1 MALRNSQYDTILR
14 TYYSRQLEHKHEKD
28 KRVNEVYEH
37 VPAIAE
43 IDKSIA
49 SMSVS
54 QAKKLLSGDTDA
66 LATLKSDIACMA
78 DKRAK
83 LLRENGYPSD
93 YLDMKYDCPDC
104 KDTGYIGSKKC
115 HCFMQAAI
123 DLLYTQSN
131 LKEVL
136 AFENFK
142 NFSYDWY
149 PNDRI
154 DEATGLTSYDN
165 MHTNVM
171 PACLDFLNTFDTMHG
186 NLLFFGDTGVGKT
199 FLSHCIA
206 NELIKKAY
214 SVIYLTSIELFD
226 TFAKYEFNRDPEVK
240 AEDMYEHILN
250 CDLLII
256 DDLGTEMN
264 NSFTNSKLFYC
275 INERIVNKKSTIIST
290 NLSFQELIDRY
301 SERIF
306 SRLTSSYTMLKMY
319 GDDIRIKKKTV

>member
-165 MHTNVM
+165 MHNNVM

-206 NELIKKAY
+206 N
-214 SVIYLTSIELFD
+214 ELFD

-290 NLSFQELIDRY
+290 NLSFQELIERY

>member
-104 KDTGYIGSKKC
+104 KDTGWHNGQKC
-115 HCFMQAAI
+115 KCYHEKMQ
-123 DLLYTQSN
+123 
-131 LKEVL
+131 K
-136 AFENFK
+136 
-142 NFSYDWY
+142 
-149 PNDRI
+149 
-154 DEATGLTSYDN
+154 
-165 MHTNVM
+165 
-171 PACLDFLNTFDTMHG
+171 
-186 NLLFFGDTGVGKT
+186 
-199 FLSHCIA
+199 
-206 NELIKKAY
+206 LIYA
-214 SVIYLTSIELFD
+214 
-226 TFAKYEFNRDPEVK
+226 
-240 AEDMYEHILN
+240 
-250 CDLLII
+250 
-256 DDLGTEMN
+256 
-264 NSFTNSKLFYC
+264 
-275 INERIVNKKSTIIST
+275 
-290 NLSFQELIDRY
+290 
-301 SERIF
+301 
-306 SRLTSSYTMLKMY
+306 
-319 GDDIRIKKKTV
+319 

>member
-1 MALRNSQYDTILR
+1 MLRNSQYDTILR
-14 TYYSRQLEHKHEKD
+14 TYQKRQLEHKHEQD
-28 KRVNEVYEH
+28 RRINEVYER
-37 VPAIAE
+37 VPEIAE
-43 IDKSIA
+43 IDRNIA
-49 SMSVS
+49 SVSVS
-54 QAKKLLSGDTDA
+54 QAKKLLSGDNAA
-66 LATLKSDIACMA
+66 LGSLKAAITKMSDTR
-78 DKRAK
+78 KR
-83 LLRENGYPSD
+83 LLKDNGYPAD

-136 AFENFK
+136 AYENFK

-149 PNDRI
+149 SKDITDNV
-154 DEATGLTSYDN
+154 TGLTSYDN
-165 MHTNVM
+165 MHNNVM
-171 PACLDFLNTFDTMHG
+171 PACFDFLNTFDTMHG

-226 TFAKYEFNRDPEVK
+226 TFAKYEFNHDPEVK

-290 NLSFQELIDRY
+290 NLSFQDLVERY

>member
-1 MALRNSQYDTILR
+1 MLRNSQYDTILR
-14 TYYSRQLEHKHEKD
+14 TYYTRQLEHKHEQD
-28 KRVNEVYEH
+28 RRINEVYER
-37 VPAIAE
+37 VPEIAE
-43 IDKSIA
+43 IDRNIA
-49 SMSVS
+49 SVSVS
-54 QAKKLLSGDTDA
+54 QAKKLLSGDNDA
-66 LATLKSDIACMA
+66 LDSLKADIAKMS
-78 DKRAK
+78 DTRKK
-83 LLRENGYPSD
+83 LLKDNGYPAD
-93 YLDMKYDCPDC
+93 YLELQYDCPDC

-115 HCFMQAAI
+115 HCFEQAAI

-136 AFENFK
+136 AYENFK

-149 PNDRI
+149 SKDITDN
-154 DEATGLTSYDN
+154 ATGLTSYDN
-165 MHTNVM
+165 MRNNVM
-171 PACLDFLNTFDTMHG
+171 PACLDFLNCFDSKHG

-240 AEDMYEHILN
+240 PEDMYEHILN

-290 NLSFQELIDRY
+290 NLSFQDLVERY

>member
-66 LATLKSDIACMA
+66 LTTLKSDIACMA

-131 LKEVL
+131 
-136 AFENFK
+136 
-142 NFSYDWY
+142 
-149 PNDRI
+149 DRI

-165 MHTNVM
+165 MHNNVM

-290 NLSFQELIDRY
+290 NLSFQELIERY